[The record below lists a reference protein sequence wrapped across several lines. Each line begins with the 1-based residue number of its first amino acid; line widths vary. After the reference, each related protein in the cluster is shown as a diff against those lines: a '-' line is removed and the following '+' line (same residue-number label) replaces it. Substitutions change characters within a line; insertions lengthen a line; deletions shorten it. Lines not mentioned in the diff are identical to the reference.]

1 MGQTNYIFKLVFLL
15 PVTVF
20 KVGKPFR
27 LAGTMGL
34 PVEGPLC
41 HSREIRSHLPTNIK
55 FKKLFDLEVI
65 CSGLNSRLVNIN
77 TVRRLDSDPERSLFS
92 LT

>member
-15 PVTVF
+15 PCYCF
-20 KVGKPFR
+20 QGGEAFR

-34 PVEGPLC
+34 AVEGPLC

-77 TVRRLDSDPERSLFS
+77 TVRCLDSNPERSLFN